1 MSTNELNFTNID
13 ELNNIVETFKK
24 NFPTETFLA
33 KADTVEFIFK
43 LADLLKLYPE
53 KDYEKIL
60 PKISECIL
68 KDVKDVKNIKD
79 IKLNKDTIN
88 KVKECLKK

>member
-1 MSTNELNFTNID
+1 MSTNEVDHQNIH

-33 KADTVEFIFK
+33 KSDTVEFIFK

-68 KDVKDVKNIKD
+68 KDVKDITNIEE

-88 KVKECLKK
+88 KVKQCLKK

>member
-1 MSTNELNFTNID
+1 MSTNEVTTPNID

-33 KADTVEFIFK
+33 KPDTVQFIFN
-43 LADLLKLYPE
+43 LADILKLYPE
-53 KDYEKIL
+53 KDYVSIL
-60 PKISECIL
+60 PIISECIL
-68 KDVKDVKNIKD
+68 KDVKDLKD
-79 IKLNKDTIN
+79 LKLNQETIQ